1 MICDPNQIPQLE
13 GKHIWKQIGSCL
25 VYLLPP
31 PKNSCKLSLLILE
44 AFHLLDPFVRGKAS
58 NVCFVPTRPALMN
71 IPAAFLSV
79 MGMRGWRVSRPTGR
93 PLNLAPFAPKTSQP
107 RFFALGMVCSCSGQ
121 DLFAAQPG
129 RDKMQR
135 GQEVRQVCARQIGRQ
150 GTQQRIYL

>member
-1 MICDPNQIPQLE
+1 MICDPNQITQLE

-44 AFHLLDPFVRGKAS
+44 AFHLLDPFVGGKAS

-79 MGMRGWRVSRPTGR
+79 MGMSGWRVSRPISR
-93 PLNLAPFAPKTSQP
+93 QAAASKPPPFLPQKPLNHAFCP
-107 RFFALGMVCSCSGQ
+107 GQ
-121 DLFAAQPG
+121 ELFAAANSAETRCRG
-129 RDKMQR
+129 RR
-135 GQEVRQVCARQIGRQ
+135 RSVAGA
-150 GTQQRIYL
+150 